1 MKLTILGTSA
11 AYPGPNTP
19 CSGYLLSDAGINVLI
34 DCGTGSLANLQ
45 RHVRIEDVSHILIS
59 HMHPDHFLDLIPYRY
74 ALRYGNAGGEHPA
87 PRLLLP
93 PGGIE
98 ALDQVTTPFSETK
111 HFFEETFNTREY
123 DPAEGI
129 ALDGLAVTFCPTK
142 HYIPTYAMRI
152 SGSKTLTYSSDSGS
166 CPELVGL
173 AKDTDLLLCTV
184 GRCLGE
190 DIASLWGHMLPREA
204 GELANQAGA
213 KELML
218 THLWPACDRNS
229 SAREASEALGRTVRV
244 AEVNRSY
251 VF

>member
-19 CSGYLLSDAGINVLI
+19 CSGYLLSDAGVNILL

-45 RHVRIEDVSHILIS
+45 RHVRIEEVSDIIIS

-74 ALRYGNAGGEHPA
+74 ALRYGNGGHKQHA
-87 PRLLLP
+87 PRLHLP

-98 ALDQVTTPFSETK
+98 VLSRVTAPFSETK
-111 HFFEETFNTREY
+111 HFFDETFDVREY
-123 DPAEGI
+123 GPADGVT
-129 ALDGLAVTFCPTK
+129 LDGLAVTFCPTK
-142 HYIPTYAMRI
+142 HYIPTYAIRL
-152 SGSKTLTYSSDSGS
+152 SGSKNLTYSSDSGS

-204 GELANQAGA
+204 GELARQARV
-213 KELML
+213 KKLML
-218 THLWPACDRNS
+218 THLWPACDRDS
-229 SAREASEALGRTVRV
+229 SAREASQALGRSVRV
-244 AEVNRSY
+244 ATVNRSY
-251 VF
+251 SF